1 MQKLAELNSN
11 TEMEISKPTIPVSIV
26 LQETEELYEWCQ
38 TDKDQLIKAGLK
50 WSFVEDIQLRAAA
63 LRYAQ
68 TKWNTE
74 HKSGYDCQTE
84 WKIASGEGF
93 ELRNEI
99 VHNLFHALHNNP
111 LEYAKVRRI
120 DKGGSN
126 ADMIQDLSDLSEL
139 GLKHSVALEAIGFDL
154 SILSLA
160 RKKSTELPE
169 LLAKANGSW
178 RESSPALELRNKAHT
193 HLKEAVTEIRRVGQ
207 FVFWKNE
214 IRLKGYKS
222 QHVKKFND
230 KRRSTEESSPD

>member
-1 MQKLAELNSN
+1 MQILNKLNSN
-11 TEMEISKPTIPVSIV
+11 TGMEISKPTIPVSIV
-26 LQETEELYEWCQ
+26 LQEAEELYEWCQ

-50 WSFVEDIQLRAAA
+50 WSVVEDIQLRAAA

-68 TKWNTE
+68 TKWTTE
-74 HKSGYDCQTE
+74 HKSGHDCQAV
-84 WKIASGEGF
+84 WKIASREGF
-93 ELRNEI
+93 ELRDKL

-154 SILSLA
+154 SILALA

-214 IRLKGYKS
+214 IRLKGYISQYLKKS
-222 QHVKKFND
+222 NSKNRNID
-230 KRRSTEESSPD
+230 ESSEV